1 MHLLSWL
8 RWYKKPEYRDIKEYS
23 TAVSSGRRSLS
34 PDGRKTSIPSQ
45 LALDRILQNKTC
57 SPMSLYDFYMYL
69 KHIEFSEENLEFY
82 IWFKNFEATWAKIA
96 STESFSVGEKDDASF
111 ESAPESTT
119 SSTGKLHNLPSTI
132 DVSGFSC
139 DAGTAENTLGRISQ
153 LIASDSMCSGNK
165 CSPSFANRVKSF
177 VGNTESPSKPSQ
189 TYGTLMNSGSGL
201 RAELDTVI
209 KTFLLP
215 GSEKEL
221 NIPPAMRERALYNL
235 QTSSDPAHFQPIANH
250 VYQLLRNCSHRNFVR
265 LGVSNGTFETLC
277 VATTLGIVLTIAGFM
292 CVLLRACT
300 PHIGAH
306 SRWEAFAPWPMWWLG
321 LSLILSGL
329 RGSCFFLLLF
339 TRRQPLPWE
348 RFDDSGSVRSERK
361 GLLRLLSRLMI
372 FDRKLTVKDA
382 NLRRLQHKI
391 VIQSLIGGS
400 IFASAGV
407 LLFIFLP
414 VWRET
419 VKH

>member
-1 MHLLSWL
+1 
-8 RWYKKPEYRDIKEYS
+8 
-23 TAVSSGRRSLS
+23 
-34 PDGRKTSIPSQ
+34 
-45 LALDRILQNKTC
+45 
-57 SPMSLYDFYMYL
+57 
-69 KHIEFSEENLEFY
+69 
-82 IWFKNFEATWAKIA
+82 
-96 STESFSVGEKDDASF
+96 
-111 ESAPESTT
+111 
-119 SSTGKLHNLPSTI
+119 
-132 DVSGFSC
+132 
-139 DAGTAENTLGRISQ
+139 
-153 LIASDSMCSGNK
+153 
-165 CSPSFANRVKSF
+165 
-177 VGNTESPSKPSQ
+177 
-189 TYGTLMNSGSGL
+189 MNSGSGL
-201 RAELDTVI
+201 RAELEFVV

-221 NIPPAMRERALYNL
+221 NIPPAMREQAILNL
-235 QTSSDPAHFQPIANH
+235 QTSSDPRHLQPVADH

-292 CVLLRACT
+292 VALLRSFT

-306 SRWEAFAPWPMWWLG
+306 TRWEAFAPWPMWWLG

-348 RFDDSGSVRSERK
+348 RLDDSGSIRSERK
-361 GLLRLLSRLMI
+361 GLLKLLSRLMI
-372 FDRKLTVKDA
+372 FDRKLTVKDP

-391 VIQSLIGGS
+391 VFQSLIGGAV
-400 IFASAGV
+400 FASAGV

>member
-1 MHLLSWL
+1 
-8 RWYKKPEYRDIKEYS
+8 
-23 TAVSSGRRSLS
+23 
-34 PDGRKTSIPSQ
+34 
-45 LALDRILQNKTC
+45 
-57 SPMSLYDFYMYL
+57 MSLYDFYMYL

-82 IWFKNFEATWAKIA
+82 IWYVTSAPPPTWPGTDTNRRDSSRFKNFEATWAKIA

-139 DAGTAENTLGRISQ
+139 DAGTGESTALSLFLPRPFADMHVVAAENTLGRISQ

-300 PHIGAH
+300 PHVGAH